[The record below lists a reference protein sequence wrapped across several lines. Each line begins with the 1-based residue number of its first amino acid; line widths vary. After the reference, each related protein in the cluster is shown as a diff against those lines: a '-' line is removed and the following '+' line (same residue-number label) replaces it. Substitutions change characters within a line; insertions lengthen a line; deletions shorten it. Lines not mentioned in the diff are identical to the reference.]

1 MSPPDKNPSSS
12 KAHEVLLLLPIF
24 GRAPLLHNEPVQ
36 DGAVIFQFHERGHV
50 VGFELDYL
58 AEPVTDLPR
67 RSGLGLNRKVIDR
80 DVVKFLAELPTWPV
94 PRPLGLPPSRMSGRG
109 EPGGA
114 ERVPLIQGVRIRDT
128 QGHARSRAP
137 GLDYLVDQVTYHR
150 GCFPPEAAGMCVAL
164 PRRMAA
170 TRRRVGLSSKR

>member
-1 MSPPDKNPSSS
+1 MPLGSRVARCLYALGDRSRLAKGLVRAEPP
-12 KAHEVLLLLPIF
+12 AILT
-24 GRAPLLHNEPVQ
+24 
-36 DGAVIFQFHERGHV
+36 
-50 VGFELDYL
+50 VGFEDANPDCDGFVIMRELDYL